1 MAMFDKMRQAKKL
14 YGLQK
19 KAKAIQRE
27 LRDTEIEAESMA
39 GQVKVTVSADQKL
52 QDVSIDPE
60 ALKPENGTKIEKALK
75 SALNEANKE
84 AQRIATAKMKAISG
98 DLGLPGF

>member
-27 LRDTEIEAESMA
+27 LRDTEIEAENMG
-39 GQVKVTVSADQKL
+39 GQIKVVVSADQKL
-52 QDVSIDPE
+52 QDISIDPE
-60 ALKPENGTKIEKALK
+60 TLKPENATKIEKALK

-84 AQRIATAKMKAISG
+84 AQRIATSKMKAISG
-98 DLGLPGF
+98 DLGLPGS

>member
-19 KAKAIQRE
+19 KAKAIQRD
-27 LRDTEIEAESMA
+27 LRDTEIEAESMG
-39 GQVKVTVSADQKL
+39 GQVKVVVTADQKL
-52 QDVSIDPE
+52 QDISIDPE
-60 ALKPENGTKIEKALK
+60 ALKPENGVKIEKALK

-84 AQRIATAKMKAISG
+84 AQKIATSKMKQISG